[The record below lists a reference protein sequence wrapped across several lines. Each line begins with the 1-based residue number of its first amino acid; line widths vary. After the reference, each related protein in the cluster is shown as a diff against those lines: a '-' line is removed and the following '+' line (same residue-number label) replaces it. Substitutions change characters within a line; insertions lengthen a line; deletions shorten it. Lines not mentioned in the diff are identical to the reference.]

1 MDPSP
6 DKCNLWSIALEG
18 LAVSPLSGAST
29 DCGSVQRHQAALL
42 LCAASSSLTFI
53 VSSLTGNYS
62 QVDKLWSILPVL
74 YAWIP
79 VVVNGDGSDFDE
91 RTLLMAVLAS
101 IWGIRLTYNFCR
113 RGGYQWPPWNGDE
126 DYRWSYIQR
135 GDFLPI
141 LAKPVAWAVFNL
153 LFISIYQNIL
163 LMLITMPS
171 FLVADLASRTECQ
184 GVVVPLD
191 LFSLDGVFTVIFIS
205 LVVIETWAD
214 QQQWKFQLE
223 KARRRS
229 SGSKSKRNYST
240 TPDDDDYMYAIGFC
254 RSGLFSIVRKPNYA
268 AEQAIWICYYLF
280 TISATGGAHLLN
292 WSISGCLLLAVLF
305 QGSGW
310 FTEMLSERKYPEY
323 GDYKKNVPLY
333 VPSIGR
339 ILDAMVGGGRIPK
352 WIGAKDD

>member
-18 LAVSPLSGAST
+18 LTASPFSGASS
-29 DCGSVQRHQAALL
+29 DDGGSVQRYQAALL

-79 VVVNGDGSDFDE
+79 VVVKGGASGVDE
-91 RTLLMAVLAS
+91 RILLMAVLAS
-101 IWGIRLTYNFCR
+101 IWGARLTYNFCR

-141 LAKPVAWAVFNL
+141 LAKPVAWTFFNL

-163 LMLITMPS
+163 LMLIAMPS
-171 FLVADLASRTECQ
+171 FVVADLASRTECQ
-184 GVVVPLD
+184 GMVVPWD
-191 LFSLDGVFTVIFIS
+191 LFRLDGVFTVIFIS

-214 QQQWKFQLE
+214 QQQWNFQLE

-229 SGSKSKRNYST
+229 SGSKSKSST
-240 TPDDDDYMYAIGFC
+240 TPTEDDCIGFC

-280 TISATGGAHLLN
+280 TISATGEARLLN

-323 GDYKKNVPLY
+323 GDYKKKVPLY
-333 VPSIGR
+333 VPSIAR

-352 WIGAKDD
+352 WQGAKKE